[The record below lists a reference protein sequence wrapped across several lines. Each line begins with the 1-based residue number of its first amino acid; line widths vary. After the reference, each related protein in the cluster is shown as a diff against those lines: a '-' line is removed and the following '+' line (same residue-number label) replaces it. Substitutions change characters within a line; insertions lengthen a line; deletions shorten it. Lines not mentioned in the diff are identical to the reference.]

1 MFCSI
6 RSLIGFKE
14 VLESLVLT
22 RMVTDEE
29 DMENFISH
37 LEHFI
42 SSSKIQKL
50 SFAQSPLS
58 KRSYDA
64 IVKIMDAHTQGCYQ
78 VNEDQKTASV
88 LTLRQI
94 EKKHMLM
101 IPPLPQLSSSC
112 RGQMLLD
119 MATPPPKP
127 RKPLSEISENVVTK
141 RPLTSR
147 EKVMNTE
154 IFLNSLKSPARKRDM
169 VINDISMNNDL
180 NKAAENISFG
190 DREVDEIFSD
200 KNHNESAEGNVHIE
214 QEEIQDDVT
223 KSQTCTQHLQQQ
235 ENERTPAIRKKSL
248 TAAVTEKTNVKDN
261 LHDPSAPHPAAHAG
275 NFMTFTSGSMCDRFF
290 SGGILY
296 NPNEKEVDMKEDR
309 QLAANQ
315 ALQSKAA
322 KPLSDRNI
330 NKSKKRVE
338 VEEAKQ
344 SSSSESSS
352 DKSSSSE
359 VSDSD
364 VNPEEVYD
372 MLEPARRV
380 SFKPP
385 ARSNEESD
393 ISSFGDHKYGRG
405 AERQVTAGKKKKR
418 TERKKRAKLTVA
430 DIKTDILDNH
440 HVQLAGNRV
449 EHKGATRGRARGGK
463 GGTRSKRGRK

>member
-1 MFCSI
+1 MQIEVRIEKAANVSRNNVDVKSKRATRKGMKDNF
-6 RSLIGFKE
+6 LTLKFK
-14 VLESLVLT
+14 
-22 RMVTDEE
+22 
-29 DMENFISH
+29 
-37 LEHFI
+37 I
-42 SSSKIQKL
+42 SSLHIR
-50 SFAQSPLS
+50 AG
-58 KRSYDA
+58 
-64 IVKIMDAHTQGCYQ
+64 T
-78 VNEDQKTASV
+78 
-88 LTLRQI
+88 
-94 EKKHMLM
+94 
-101 IPPLPQLSSSC
+101 IPDFNL
-112 RGQMLLD
+112 
-119 MATPPPKP
+119 
-127 RKPLSEISENVVTK
+127 
-141 RPLTSR
+141 
-147 EKVMNTE
+147 
-154 IFLNSLKSPARKRDM
+154 F
-169 VINDISMNNDL
+169 
-180 NKAAENISFG
+180 
-190 DREVDEIFSD
+190 
-200 KNHNESAEGNVHIE
+200 
-214 QEEIQDDVT
+214 
-223 KSQTCTQHLQQQ
+223 
-235 ENERTPAIRKKSL
+235 
-248 TAAVTEKTNVKDN
+248 VKDN

-275 NFMTFTSGSMCDRFF
+275 NFMTFTSGNVCDRFF

-330 NKSKKRVE
+330 NKSKVE

>member
-1 MFCSI
+1 MFCSL

-37 LEHFI
+37 LENFI

-64 IVKIMDAHTQGCYQ
+64 IVKIVDAHTQGCYQ
-78 VNEDQKTASV
+78 VDEDQKTASV

-141 RPLTSR
+141 RPLTFR
-147 EKVMNTE
+147 EKVMNTQ
-154 IFLNSLKSPARKRDM
+154 IFLNSLKSPAPARKRD
-169 VINDISMNNDL
+169 
-180 NKAAENISFG
+180 ISFG

-200 KNHNESAEGNVHIE
+200 KNHSESAEGNVHIE

-235 ENERTPAIRKKSL
+235 ENERPPAIRKKSL
-248 TAAVTEKTNVKDN
+248 TAAEVTEKTNVKDN

-322 KPLSDRNI
+322 KPLSARNI

-405 AERQVTAGKKKKR
+405 AERHVTAGKKKKR